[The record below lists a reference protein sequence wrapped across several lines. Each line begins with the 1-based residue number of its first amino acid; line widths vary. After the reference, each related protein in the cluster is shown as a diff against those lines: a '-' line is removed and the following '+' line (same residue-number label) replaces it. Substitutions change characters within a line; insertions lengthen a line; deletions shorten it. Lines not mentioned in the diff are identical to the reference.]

1 MVAGTPW
8 LLSSC
13 SPRPLLPRQLKEER
27 AQYETRAASAQQATL
42 DAQRVATSPPPRVVP
57 IGTARPSSGASNSVP
72 TMEIFTATLTV
83 THQITQA
90 IVDIESSE
98 TVSQALVLVDKL
110 PTATL
115 ADSTV
120 RILRSATVTQTSTP
134 ISEIIIVRST
144 PIPDDPITV
153 TTTSV
158 LAITGTEPSGVESPT
173 VGQSGKSVIEDIIT
187 NEMLSEQ
194 VQKSIKDDS
203 LSDIVVKITPD
214 GMRVSGKVTLVTLL
228 KRPFE
233 MTGTFEVENE
243 SLAVKVDSIL
253 LNGSDVTEQYR
264 SQLEDEIRWQLYQLL
279 PQRFVQSFDLAEGEI
294 TVQSRKR

>member
-1 MVAGTPW
+1 
-8 LLSSC
+8 
-13 SPRPLLPRQLKEER
+13 
-27 AQYETRAASAQQATL
+27 
-42 DAQRVATSPPPRVVP
+42 
-57 IGTARPSSGASNSVP
+57 
-72 TMEIFTATLTV
+72 MEIFTATLTV